1 MSDFLENEELLFT
14 NNTNNTNNTNHNGI
28 IENDLAYS
36 DQMYI
41 PETLLIGWINLSAII
56 TTCSL
61 IFYDMARKGSVK
73 VHPYLA
79 KMISI
84 GLIVVSTFY
93 MIFSLIPYY
102 NRMQYLASKCSKMEK
117 CRDEQVEHI
126 NILKNTYLWFGSLT
140 CIIQIIVT
148 YLIIVTV

>member
-14 NNTNNTNNTNHNGI
+14 NNTNNTNSHGI

-36 DQMYI
+36 EKMYI
-41 PETLLIGWINLSAII
+41 PETLLIGWFNLSAII

-61 IFYDMARKGSVK
+61 IFYNMARKGSVK

-84 GLIVVSTFY
+84 GLILVSTFY
-93 MIFSLIPYY
+93 MVFSLLPYY
-102 NRMQYLASKCSKMEK
+102 RRMQNLAIKCDKMKK
-117 CRDEQVEHI
+117 CPYEQVEHI
-126 NILKNTYLWFGSLT
+126 NNLKNTYLWFGSFT